1 MKPWLF
7 IAFQLFSF
15 VCFSQNEHYRTDSI
29 RITSTSTTVWD
40 LNDLAAPQ
48 VSTKL
53 PFSDLHF
60 HESRLDTSC
69 IGVIGKP
76 LKRVNVKGGLSAGLE
91 KYLKSALQS
100 NFDSS
105 SYTLQCFVKKLRISM
120 YDSIAKVARENNNM
134 YLVVTELECYYE
146 INNHYYPAF
155 RLDSS
160 YVVPAIDVDKKVEIL
175 DVLLQAITS
184 KLLRLNSERILKR
197 NSYSLPD
204 IVDRY
209 SERFK
214 TGFSNSIPQKGLY
227 RSFYSFKNNKPEI
240 NDFKVTYKKGDFIFK
255 NNSDSVIKP
264 TEILIYSDGYRLW
277 INNYGNFYPLI
288 RKGNRFEYLGVINTN
303 SRSNRFDATS
313 LPLYY
318 PLNSP
323 MNIPT
328 IATGLLMA
336 EAQSGGPA
344 PTTTIHYL
352 DMETGEIY

>member
-1 MKPWLF
+1 MKPWLL
-7 IAFQLFSF
+7 IAFLLFSL

-40 LNDLAAPQ
+40 LNELAAPQ

-60 HESRLDTSC
+60 HDARLDTSC

-76 LKRVNVKGGLSAGLE
+76 LKRINIKGGVDAGLE

-134 YLVVTELECYYE
+134 FLVVTEMECYYE
-146 INNHYYPAF
+146 INNQYYPAF

-160 YVVPAIDVDKKVEIL
+160 YVVLAIDVDKKVEVL
-175 DVLLQAITS
+175 YVLLQAFTS
-184 KLLRLNSERILKR
+184 KLSRFNGEKILKR
-197 NSYSLPD
+197 NSYQLTN
-204 IVDRY
+204 IIDRY
-209 SERFK
+209 AERFK
-214 TGFSNSIPQKGLY
+214 TGFSNSLPQKGLY
-227 RSFYSFKNNKPEI
+227 QSFHSFKNNEPEI
-240 NDFKVTYKKGDFIFK
+240 HDFKVTYKKGDFIFK

-264 TEILIYSDGYRLW
+264 TEILIYSDGYKLW

-303 SRSNRFDATS
+303 SRSNRLVATS

-318 PLNSP
+318 PLDSP
-323 MNIPT
+323 MNLPT
-328 IATGLLMA
+328 IAAGLLMA
-336 EAQSGGPA
+336 QAQSGGPA
-344 PTTTIHYL
+344 PTITIHYL
-352 DMETGEIY
+352 DLETGEIY

>member
-1 MKPWLF
+1 MKPWLLV
-7 IAFQLFSF
+7 AFLLFSYL
-15 VCFSQNEHYRTDSI
+15 CFSQNEHYRSDSI

-40 LNDLAAPQ
+40 LNELAVPQ

-53 PFSDLHF
+53 PFSNLRF
-60 HESRLDTSC
+60 YEARLDTSC
-69 IGVIGKP
+69 IGVISKP
-76 LKRVNVKGGLSAGLE
+76 LKRINVKNGVDAGLE
-91 KYLKSALQS
+91 KYLQSALQS

-105 SYTLQCFVKKLRISM
+105 SYTLRCFLKKLRISM

-134 YLVVTELECYYE
+134 YLVVFEIECYYE
-146 INNHYYPAF
+146 INNQYYPAF

-175 DVLLQAITS
+175 NELLQAFTS
-184 KLLRLNSERILKR
+184 KLLRVNSQRILKR
-197 NSYSLPD
+197 NSYQLHD
-204 IVDRY
+204 ILSRY
-209 SERFK
+209 TERFK
-214 TGFSNSIPQKGLY
+214 TGFSNSIPKKGLY
-227 RSFYSFKNNKPEI
+227 RSFDSFKNNEPEI
-240 NDFKVTYKKGDFIFK
+240 NDFKVTHKKGDFIFK
-255 NNSDSVIKP
+255 NNNDSVIKP